1 MRVNAIFFALCLA
14 GGSLSPVGA
23 TALSLDDSS
32 ARSPQGER
40 HDVLAAV
47 SAAEAFGLAQTASV
61 AGKPKASPKSSAK
74 SVSAV
79 KPAWR
84 IQPAVE
90 LREQLDAWAAR
101 AGWTLVWESEYA
113 YLPKLQA
120 RFDGDFITAVTALF
134 SALQDVNPPLYP
146 VLYQGNQVLV
156 VKSQPQR

>member
-1 MRVNAIFFALCLA
+1 MRVNAIFFALFLA
-14 GGSLSPVGA
+14 CGNLAPAGA
-23 TALSLDDSS
+23 TALSLDDLS
-32 ARSPQGER
+32 AAPPQGEL
-40 HDVLAAV
+40 LAAA
-47 SAAEAFGLAQTASV
+47 SAAEAFALAQTASV
-61 AGKPKASPKSSAK
+61 AGKPKASPKPSTK

-120 RFDGDFITAVTALF
+120 RFDGDFIAAVTALF
-134 SALQDVNPPLYP
+134 GALQDVNPPLYP